1 MQVSCIKADHGE
13 LLRAAGLRRTQ
24 ARQAV
29 LAALASAGRPMTHQ
43 QLAAKSSLKTLDKVT
58 LYRTLTKLRLSG
70 LLHAVRGADGT
81 ALFCTNRDGT
91 GCPGGHAHFQC
102 LECGEMRCV
111 HEQRVP
117 RIALGEDVVV
127 KAKQLVAFGLCPR
140 CARTTAHKGARRRKS
155 RAEAT

>member
-1 MQVSCIKADHGE
+1 
-13 LLRAAGLRRTQ
+13 
-24 ARQAV
+24 
-29 LAALASAGRPMTHQ
+29 
-43 QLAAKSSLKTLDKVT
+43 
-58 LYRTLTKLRLSG
+58 
-70 LLHAVRGADGT
+70 
-81 ALFCTNRDGT
+81 LFCANREGT

-140 CARTTAHKGARRRKS
+140 CARTTAPKAARRGKS